1 MKLYRRT
8 AMALFVLLVLTFG
21 ARRAQL
27 TPAAAEAQSR
37 PAAQP
42 TAGQPAQSQP
52 TPRPAAA
59 QQAPAVPP
67 GTPGPASELL
77 RLMAVDKPDFG
88 IKVVQTFDASG
99 KPAYE
104 TKGGDLL
111 FITNASVSYY
121 STADKPMIVVINA
134 KTRKVIAVANIDMP
148 STPHGITLSPDA
160 KYIYLPSGPST
171 AGGGRGRGEG
181 FFGPSGGT
189 PPTAVVDAKTLK
201 LAALINTG
209 GSTHHTQV
217 FADKY
222 IMFDSFQGPLP
233 IFLLDPATNKVVRG
247 IPAGDFNGRPYIG
260 FPSPDGK
267 FIYVTVRPGI
277 NRDASGREI
286 DGWLSKINAETM
298 RGVANFPVGPG
309 PVWTAITQDGKT
321 GYVTLGPTNKLVK
334 LDLETG
340 KILGIAPTG
349 RGPYGIRLSPDEKIV
364 YVANKGEGGNGQKG
378 ATFAAIDTNTMAI
391 IREQLSCP
399 EGLCQADHII
409 LSPDGKELWV
419 SNNLGS
425 ISIFERET
433 LKMLA
438 TIQTPK
444 LGDPHGGTFVQIA
457 PDNRSATVVA
467 DIGGPH
473 GGVSPYAALAK
484 PTAPAAAPASVPVR
498 GSPSTL
504 TVVAKAFKFVPAT
517 LTVTAGQKITFEF
530 ENQDDVDHNIVSKDG
545 PLFSE
550 VTLGGSQKRTI
561 EWTAPSTRGTLN
573 LVCTYHPGMEMTL
586 NVK

>member
-1 MKLYRRT
+1 MKWYRRI
-8 AMALFVLLVLTFG
+8 AIGFFILLALTVV
-21 ARRAQL
+21 ARWAQL
-27 TPAAAEAQSR
+27 WPTPAESQSN
-37 PAAQP
+37 PAAQ
-42 TAGQPAQSQP
+42 TARSQSAQSQSA
-52 TPRPAAA
+52 PRPTAQQAA
-59 QQAPAVPP
+59 QQ
-67 GTPGPASELL
+67 GTPGPATELL
-77 RLMAVDKPDFG
+77 KLMAVDKPDFG
-88 IKVVQTFDASG
+88 IKVAQTFDSSG

-111 FITNASVSYY
+111 FFTNASVSYN
-121 STADKPMIVVINA
+121 STADKPMIIVIDA
-134 KTRKVIAVANIDMP
+134 RTRKIIAVADVDMP

-160 KYIYLPSGPST
+160 KYIYLPSGPSVT
-171 AGGGRGRGEG
+171 GGRGRAEG
-181 FFGPSGGT
+181 FFGSPGAS
-189 PPTAVVDAKTLK
+189 PTAVVDAKTLK

-222 IMFDSFQGPLP
+222 VYFDSFRGPLP

-260 FPSPDGK
+260 FPSPDSK

-277 NRDASGREI
+277 SRDASGREM

-298 RGVANFPVGPG
+298 QEVATFPVGPG
-309 PVWTAITQDGKT
+309 PVWTAITQDGET
-321 GYVTLGPTNKLVK
+321 GYVTLAPVSKLVK
-334 LDLETG
+334 LDLKTG
-340 KILGIAPTG
+340 KILGAAPTG
-349 RGPYGIRLSPDEKIV
+349 RGPYGIRLSPDEKIA
-364 YVANKGEGGNGQKG
+364 YVASKGEGGNGQKG
-378 ATFAAIDTNTMAI
+378 ATFAAIDTSTMSI

-425 ISIFERET
+425 LSVFDRET

-444 LGDPHGGTFVQIA
+444 LGDPHGGTFVQVA
-457 PDNRSATVVA
+457 PDNRSAKVVA

-473 GGVSPYAALAK
+473 GGVNPYTPFAK
-484 PTAPAAAPASVPVR
+484 ATAPTG
-498 GSPSTL
+498 GSSNAL
-504 TVVAKAFKFVPAT
+504 TVVAKEFKFAPAT
-517 LTVTAGQKITFEF
+517 LDVTGGQKVTFEF
-530 ENQDDVDHNIVSKDG
+530 ENKDEVDHNIVSQEG
-545 PLFSE
+545 AFRE
-550 VTLGGSQKRTI
+550 VILGGSQKKTV
-561 EWTAPSTRGTLN
+561 EWTAPSKAGTFKF
-573 LVCTYHPGMEMTL
+573 VCTYHRGMEMTV

>member
-1 MKLYRRT
+1 
-8 AMALFVLLVLTFG
+8 
-21 ARRAQL
+21 
-27 TPAAAEAQSR
+27 
-37 PAAQP
+37 
-42 TAGQPAQSQP
+42 
-52 TPRPAAA
+52 
-59 QQAPAVPP
+59 
-67 GTPGPASELL
+67 
-77 RLMAVDKPDFG
+77 MAVDKPDFG

-134 KTRKVIAVANIDMP
+134 KTRKIIAVADIDMP
-148 STPHGITLSPDA
+148 STPHGITLSPDG

-181 FFGPSGGT
+181 FFGSSAA

-233 IFLLDPATNKVVRG
+233 IFLLDPSTNKVVRG
-247 IPAGDFNGRPYIG
+247 IPAGDFNGRPYIA

-277 NRDASGREI
+277 NRDASGREM

-298 RGVANFPVGPG
+298 QAVGNFPVGPG

-321 GYVTLGPTNKLVK
+321 GYVSLGPTNKLVK
-334 LDLETG
+334 LDLESG
-340 KILGIAPTG
+340 KILGVAPTG
-349 RGPYGIRLSPDEKIV
+349 RGPYGIRLSPDEKIA

-378 ATFAAIDTNTMAI
+378 ATFAAIDTNTMSI

-425 ISIFERET
+425 ISVFDRDT

-457 PDNRSATVVA
+457 QDNRSATVVS

-484 PTAPAAAPASVPVR
+484 PAPAAAAATAPVR
-498 GSPSTL
+498 GSSSTV
-504 TVVAKAFKFVPAT
+504 TVVTQAFKFVPAT
-517 LTVTAGQKITFEF
+517 LDMTAGQKVTFTF
-530 ENQDDVDHNIVSKDG
+530 QNRDDADHNIVSEDG
-545 PLFSE
+545 VLFRE
-550 VTLGGSQKRTI
+550 VVLGGSQEKTAD
-561 EWTAPSTRGTLN
+561 WTAPSKPGTYTFR
-573 LVCTYHPGMEMTL
+573 CTYHRGMEMTV